1 MTKNDLYFIIRKL
14 LNAVIA
20 QTVESNIGNVEV
32 TGSIPVSSLAEKV
45 EVIHVNHVLLRLF
58 FCFFIKSF
66 GWVVNILENILTG
79 DFGYDNI
86 ILSK

>member
-1 MTKNDLYFIIRKL
+1 MTKKDLYFIIRKL

-20 QTVESNIGNVEV
+20 QTVERNIGNVEV
-32 TGSIPVSSLAEKV
+32 TGSIPVSSLAEKSRS
-45 EVIHVNHVLLRLF
+45 NTCKPCTASALF
-58 FCFFIKSF
+58 LFFIKSF
-66 GWVVNILENILTG
+66 GWVVNIFENILTG